1 MGLIQYARMMWARRT
16 LIIFSTLGAFVVA
29 LTVSLSLPPVY
40 EATSRIMIN
49 ILRPDPVTG
58 QAFNAQAAKA
68 FLNAQTELIRDY
80 RVAGKVVDVFGWTS
94 NPQIAEEYR
103 SRSKDDRRDFRRWL
117 AQRIIDN
124 TRVSLVD
131 NSNILEITYRANSA
145 NTARMAADTIRD
157 AYVEQTLAFRREDT
171 AKTAE
176 WFKAQAQK
184 LSGDL
189 ANAERRKAEFE
200 QKNGIVLQE
209 NNTDIESE
217 KLKAIASAASMP
229 VPSLNLPSMPNPAV
243 AQLAQIDAQIA
254 QMSEQLGP
262 NHPQLVAMKQQRA
275 AIARAAAS
283 APRGGGGS
291 GGGAAST
298 AAMLDAQTR
307 KVLAQR
313 GLVGEAQRLAT
324 EITLLKDQYQKVAAR
339 SAELE
344 QQAQSSETGV
354 TLLGG
359 AVSPDAPISPNRL
372 LIALGGVAGGLAI
385 GLALALGLEFADR
398 RVRGIEDLDFPDLPF
413 VAAMGSSKLDRPAR
427 SFWYWLGIGQKNL
440 ESSPA

>member
-1 MGLIQYARMMWARRT
+1 MGLIQYARMMWARRA
-16 LIIFSTLGAFVVA
+16 LIIFSTLGVFFAAMV
-29 LTVSLSLPPVY
+29 VSLALPPVY
-40 EATSRIMIN
+40 EAKSRVMIN

-68 FLNAQTELIRDY
+68 FLSAQIELVRDY
-80 RVAGKVVDVFGWTS
+80 RVAGKVVDVFGWA
-94 NPQIAEEYR
+94 NDPQFAEEYR

-117 AQRIIDN
+117 AQQIIEN
-124 TRVSLVD
+124 TRVNLID
-131 NSNILEITYRANSA
+131 NSNILQITYRANSA

-176 WFKAQAQK
+176 WFKSQAQK

-189 ANAERRKAEFE
+189 AIAERTKAEFE

-217 KLKAIASAASMP
+217 KLKAIASAASVP
-229 VPSLNLPSMPNPAV
+229 VPSLSLPSMPNPAL

-262 NHPQLVAMKQQRA
+262 NHPQLVAIKQQRS

-283 APRGGGGS
+283 AQRLGGGS
-291 GGGAAST
+291 GGGAATT

-324 EITLLKDQYQKVAAR
+324 EITLLRDHYQKVAAR
-339 SAELE
+339 SSELE

-359 AVSPDAPISPNRL
+359 AVAPEDPVSPNRL
-372 LIALGGVAGGLAI
+372 LIALGGLAAGLGLSVV
-385 GLALALGLEFADR
+385 LALALEMLNR
-398 RVRGIEDLDFPDLPF
+398 KVRGVEDLTSTDLPF
-413 VAAMGSSKLDRPAR
+413 VATMHPGAAAVPNRNL
-427 SFWYWLGIGQKNL
+427 WYWLGLTSKKL
-440 ESSPA
+440 ERAPA

>member
-1 MGLIQYARMMWARRT
+1 MGVIQYVRMLWARRA
-16 LIIFSTLGAFVVA
+16 LIIFSTLGVFAASVV
-29 LTVSLSLPPVY
+29 VSLMLPPVY

-68 FLNAQTELIRDY
+68 FLNTQTELIRDY

-103 SRSKDDRRDFRRWL
+103 TRAKDDRRDFRRWL

-124 TRVSLVD
+124 TKVNLVE
-131 NSNILEITYRANSA
+131 NSNIVEITYRANSA

-157 AYVEQTLAFRREDT
+157 AYVDQTLAFRREDT
-171 AKTAE
+171 ARTAE
-176 WFKAQAQK
+176 WFKSQAKK
-184 LSGDL
+184 LSEEL
-189 ANAERRKAEFE
+189 TQAERRKADFE

-217 KLKAIASAASMP
+217 KLKAIASAATMPTASISMP
-229 VPSLNLPSMPNPAV
+229 SLPNPAL

-262 NHPQLVAMKQQRA
+262 NHPQLLALKQQRA
-275 AIARAAAS
+275 AVARAAAS
-283 APRGGGGS
+283 APRMGGGGGGS
-291 GGGAAST
+291 AAST

-313 GLVGEAQRLAT
+313 GLVGEAQRLAAD
-324 EITLLKDQYQKVAAR
+324 IALLRDQYQKVAAR
-339 SAELE
+339 SSELE

-359 AVSPDAPISPNRL
+359 AVSPDSPVSPNRL
-372 LIALGGVAGGLAI
+372 LIALGGIGAGLGL
-385 GLALALGLEFADR
+385 GLILALGLELLDR
-398 RVRGIEDLDFPDLPF
+398 RVRGIEDLASADLPF
-413 VAAMGSSKLDRPAR
+413 VAAMSTREAARPTR
-427 SFWYWLGIGQKNL
+427 DIRYWLGLN
-440 ESSPA
+440 SPNPERAAA